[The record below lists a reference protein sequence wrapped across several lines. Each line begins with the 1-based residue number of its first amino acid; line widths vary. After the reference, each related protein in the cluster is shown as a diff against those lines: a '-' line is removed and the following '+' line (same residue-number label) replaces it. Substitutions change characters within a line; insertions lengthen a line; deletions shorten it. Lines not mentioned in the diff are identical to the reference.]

1 MLYYCVPFIIYVN
14 KWVCLTQSSTYTNQK
29 TTTST
34 HKEAKKKKKCRDAYC
49 AHRFHSKTNNLLLPS
64 STKLCII
71 IWCATKL
78 NVLKSMW
85 FIKYLHTDNNICS
98 PMLMKYLDMNEH
110 TTFDWRLM
118 LSLHILCK
126 YHNQS
131 TWMCIR
137 SKLMLSN
144 INPNTPNW
152 DWIKIWCKKKN
163 PGKLL
168 LRKMIQIFVD
178 LI

>member
-1 MLYYCVPFIIYVN
+1 MLISGCVWRKVAHTP
-14 KWVCLTQSSTYTNQK
+14 T
-29 TTTST
+29 
-34 HKEAKKKKKCRDAYC
+34 KKQQHRHIKKRRRKKKCRDAYC

-152 DWIKIWCKKKN
+152 DWIKIWCKKKSWKIIASKN
-163 PGKLL
+163 DSNSSLEFKFKFLQAW
-168 LRKMIQIFVD
+168 KW
-178 LI
+178 